1 MKLKWMRTEKSSRK
15 EKNRESRRRQ
25 EESRGREKNKEEKLK
40 FDTRAR
46 RGTIENQVP
55 VKVEGGERNVK
66 VRQERKRIRGVR
78 ASGGKEKERRT
89 RCMSCA

>member
-40 FDTRAR
+40 FDTRGDA
-46 RGTIENQVP
+46 
-55 VKVEGGERNVK
+55 
-66 VRQERKRIRGVR
+66 VRLRIRYLLKSKGVR
-78 ASGGKEKERRT
+78 G
-89 RCMSCA
+89 MSR